1 MVHTFNTNELAFTE
15 EIILSYYQIP
25 ERASEQEHTMHQIL
39 SVTDAARNFS
49 DVINRVYYQGQNY
62 LLTRSGTIVAQLT
75 VPDKKLTARELL
87 AQWETRP
94 RLDSEDAAIWEQ
106 ELEQFK
112 TNAAPPENMEWDS

>member
-1 MVHTFNTNELAFTE
+1 
-15 EIILSYYQIP
+15 
-25 ERASEQEHTMHQIL
+25 MHQIL

-94 RLDSEDAAIWEQ
+94 RLAPEDAAIWEQ